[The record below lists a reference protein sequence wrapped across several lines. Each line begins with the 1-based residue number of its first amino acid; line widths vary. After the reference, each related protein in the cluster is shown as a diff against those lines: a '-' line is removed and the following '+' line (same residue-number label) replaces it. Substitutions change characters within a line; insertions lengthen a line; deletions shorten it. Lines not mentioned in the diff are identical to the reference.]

1 MPFRLVTIFCITA
14 LASVHLCLFS
24 QVHPKE
30 ILGRKVFDSFRKND
44 FKLFYLSSIFS
55 IEEQTFRDLL
65 FTIKNEGLRN
75 ELLAHHQSP
84 FPPQSTSAEQWEIA
98 FAHTWRDQW
107 RHLAHHS
114 PQEVMLQSFTP
125 ILREA
130 KENGIQ
136 WESTQLL
143 AIEVLLDVKWNN
155 RKFDVERDLM
165 PAENQI
171 DPYTLFLDRK
181 LTYRFRLDKST
192 HGNAFM
198 IGYAPDDSEQIYSK
212 GILGNG
218 SGQADILARFTTQF
232 PDRLYYFCPFE
243 DDAGGPILIKDF
255 DDTNKPNQRSNIL
268 LTFSFG
274 QPQRAYQIL
283 IKSVLSTPSGEVFCE
298 RPVWLG
304 EVILPRGL
312 NFSN

>member
-1 MPFRLVTIFCITA
+1 MPLHLVTFVIIFA
-14 LASVHLCLFS
+14 LTTVKICLFS

-44 FKLFYLSSIFS
+44 FKSFYLSSIFS
-55 IEEQTFRDLL
+55 IEEEDFRNLL
-65 FTIKNEGLRN
+65 FTIKNAKIRE

-84 FPPQSTSAEQWEIA
+84 FPPKATPLERWEIA

-114 PQEVMLQSFTP
+114 PHEVMLQSFTP
-125 ILREA
+125 ILQEA

-143 AIEVLLDVKWNN
+143 GIEVLLDVKWSNQ
-155 RKFDVERDLM
+155 RFDIQRDLM
-165 PAENQI
+165 PADNQFN
-171 DPYTLFLDRK
+171 PYTLFLDRK
-181 LTYRFRLDKST
+181 LTYRFRLDKSI

-198 IGYAPDDSEQIYSK
+198 IGYAPDDSEQIYNKS
-212 GILGNG
+212 ILGNG

-243 DDAGGPILIKDF
+243 DNAGGPILIKDF
-255 DDTNKPNQRSNIL
+255 DETNKPNQRSDIL

-274 QPQRAYQIL
+274 QPQRAFQIL
-283 IKSVLSTPSGEVFCE
+283 IKSVLSTRKGEVFCE
-298 RPVWLG
+298 RPIWLG
-304 EVILPRGL
+304 EVVLPRGL
-312 NFSN
+312 NFAN

>member
-1 MPFRLVTIFCITA
+1 MPFRLVTIFYITA
-14 LASVHLCLFS
+14 LVSVQFCLFS

-30 ILGRKVFDSFRKND
+30 IIGRKVFDSFRKND
-44 FKLFYLSSIFS
+44 FKSFYMTSIFS
-55 IEEQTFRDLL
+55 MEEDEFRNLL
-65 FTIKNEGLRN
+65 FTIKNEGLRQ
-75 ELLAHHQSP
+75 ELFAHHHSP
-84 FPPQSTSAEQWEIA
+84 FPPNTSTTEQWEIA

-114 PQEVMLQSFTP
+114 PQEVMLQSFNP

-143 AIEVLLDVKWNN
+143 AIEVLLEVNWTND
-155 RKFDVERDLM
+155 KFNVQRDQM
-165 PAENQI
+165 PTQDQT

-181 LTYRFRLDKST
+181 LTYRFRLDNST
-192 HGNAFM
+192 HGTAFM

-218 SGQADILARFTTQF
+218 SGQADIVARFTTQF

-243 DDAGGPILIKDF
+243 DDSGGPILIKDF
-255 DDTNKPNQRSNIL
+255 DETNKPNQRTNIL

-283 IKSVLSTPSGEVFCE
+283 IKGVLSTPKGEVFCE
-298 RPVWLG
+298 RPLWLG
-304 EVILPRGL
+304 ETILPRGL
-312 NFSN
+312 NFAN

>member
-1 MPFRLVTIFCITA
+1 MKRNRPLDSRQLQVFVS
-14 LASVHLCLFS
+14 LAAT
-24 QVHPKE
+24 
-30 ILGRKVFDSFRKND
+30 GSFTR
-44 FKLFYLSSIFS
+44 
-55 IEEQTFRDLL
+55 
-65 FTIKNEGLRN
+65 
-75 ELLAHHQSP
+75 
-84 FPPQSTSAEQWEIA
+84 SAENLYVTQSAVSHSMKSLEKEVGCDLMRRVGKKIMLTPAGARLLA

-283 IKSVLSTPSGEVFCE
+283 IKSVLSTAKGEVFCE